1 MADVNPR
8 ALDALMMKMLGDM
21 GATLGGALVLMGDEL
36 GLYKALAPAPLTVEA
51 LAKKT
56 GTNERLLREWL
67 ATNAAAGYVE
77 CDPRKGTYWLTP
89 EQNMAFADEGSPY
102 FVGGFYQIAAAAYAD
117 EPKVREA
124 LKSGKGV
131 GWHEHCSALFAGT
144 ERFFRAAYAHQLV
157 QEWIPALAGVKEKL
171 EKGARVADVGCGHG
185 ASTILM
191 AKAFPSSQFV
201 GFDYHQGSIERARR
215 SAEEAGVADHCRF
228 EVGSAKDYPGT
239 GYDLVGFFDCLHDMG
254 DPVGA
259 GRHVRE
265 TLDPEGTWLVVE
277 PRAGD
282 TLAENMNPIG
292 RLFYGA
298 STLFCV
304 PASQNQE
311 VGAALGAQAGEAKLC
326 EVMRS
331 AGFTRV
337 RRAAET
343 PFNLI
348 LEARP

>member
-1 MADVNPR
+1 MPDVNPR
-8 ALDALMMKMLGDM
+8 ALDALMFKMLGDM
-21 GATLGGALVLMGDEL
+21 GAALGGALVLLGDEL
-36 GLYKALAPAPLTVEA
+36 GLYKALVPGPLTAEA
-51 LAKKT
+51 LAEKT

-77 CDPRKGTYWLTP
+77 CDPRKGTFWLTP
-89 EQNMAFADEGSPY
+89 EQAAVFADDAGPF
-102 FVGGFYQIAAAAYAD
+102 FVGGFYQVAAAAYAD

-124 LKSGKGV
+124 FKSGKGL

-157 QEWIPALAGVKEKL
+157 QEWIPALAGVKAKL
-171 EKGARVADVGCGHG
+171 EKGALVADVGCGHG

-191 AKAFPSSQFV
+191 AKAFPKSKFV
-201 GFDYHQGSIERARR
+201 GFDYHDASIERARR
-215 SAEEAGVADHCRF
+215 SAQAEGVGDRCTF
-228 EVGSAKDYPGT
+228 EVGSAKTYPGS

-265 TLDPEGTWLVVE
+265 TLDAEGTWLVVE

-282 TLAENMNPIG
+282 TLAENINPVG
-292 RLFYGA
+292 RIFFAA
-298 STLFCV
+298 STMFCV
-304 PASQNQE
+304 PGSQSQE
-311 VGAALGAQAGEAKLC
+311 VGAALGAQAGEAKLR
-326 EVMRS
+326 EVMTE